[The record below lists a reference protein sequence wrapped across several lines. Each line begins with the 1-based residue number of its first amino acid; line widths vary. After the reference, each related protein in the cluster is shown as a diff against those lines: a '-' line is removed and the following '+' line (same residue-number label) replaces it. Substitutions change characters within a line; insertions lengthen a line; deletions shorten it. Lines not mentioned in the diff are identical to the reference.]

1 MPTTPLPALREF
13 DPPMRR
19 LPLDGG
25 ADGAGVVGVGQTA
38 PDDRRADILP
48 FVRSP
53 RLPAAVGTCFP
64 T

>member
-1 MPTTPLPALREF
+1 
-13 DPPMRR
+13 MRR